1 MVEPLSTNLSTVS
14 CIILYIFIKLTSRNW
29 FEFVFY
35 RLSLREEEEERR
47 ANYERY
53 RTLVENECAGGKEII
68 TLISENM
75 YKQC

>member
-1 MVEPLSTNLSTVS
+1 MVLICL
-14 CIILYIFIKLTSRNW
+14 F
-29 FEFVFY
+29 FF

-75 YKQC
+75 FKQC